1 MLKKRNDYIKLWV
14 VRTTAIYSKETQI
27 DLFSL
32 RHFDRKQIK
41 INIKWVISPLYF
53 KAKRFKAKFYSE
65 FLMAS
70 LQFPYVNEAVAITDL
85 IPKPNLFNMNG
96 LRNDKFFY
104 SKLDCLNN
112 ISKAICDLVLQLF
125 SEGVKMSSIYGSFIS
140 FQCDFLQ
147 KHFL

>member
-1 MLKKRNDYIKLWV
+1 MSSKNDSNLLKRDPNRSI
-14 VRTTAIYSKETQI
+14 
-27 DLFSL
+27 SL

-53 KAKRFKAKFYSE
+53 KA
-65 FLMAS
+65 
-70 LQFPYVNEAVAITDL
+70 NEAVAITDL

-140 FQCDFLQ
+140 FHCDFLQ